1 MNTADQITLD
11 CLLNKSMMSKHL
23 KNKKINA
30 HNKEDRKFYKKR
42 IYNLFKEIITGNEP
56 TDLVPDVKYAYDNF
70 INSCIHYFKTID
82 NNDIRQE
89 EYKDYHFTETSFN
102 DISLSQDISA
112 NSMPYIEDNC
122 LLMRSVKMDPANL
135 DKYVKKISR
144 KKKEEIIL
152 PKQKEVDLANPEL
165 KNKGIKKNITNKYEE
180 NTKKLQNEQETNYA

>member
-1 MNTADQITLD
+1 
-11 CLLNKSMMSKHL
+11 
-23 KNKKINA
+23 
-30 HNKEDRKFYKKR
+30 
-42 IYNLFKEIITGNEP
+42 
-56 TDLVPDVKYAYDNF
+56 
-70 INSCIHYFKTID
+70 
-82 NNDIRQE
+82 
-89 EYKDYHFTETSFN
+89 
-102 DISLSQDISA
+102 LSQDISA